1 MSQDVADVRCPG
13 EKIMDAFSY
22 LFFHFYTLP
31 FEFSLFLALR
41 RLILNARF
49 SLGIFPIHG
58 AVRVENHVLRSG
70 L

>member
-1 MSQDVADVRCPG
+1 
-13 EKIMDAFSY
+13 MDAFSY